1 MASTHAYFRKASGFL
16 LKQPLAL
23 QRVPRMSR
31 MGSTMPASVT
41 LHVVTPEDSEVSV
54 SAVPGEFIMQA
65 LERADLSDFWD
76 GGACGGS
83 CSCSTCRVILTDEL
97 YAAVPEPEENEIDML
112 ESAAAQEESPEEQD
126 AFLKKARLA
135 CQVEVTA
142 EMDGARLVLPEDT
155 RNMLEVPLWMRER

>member
-1 MASTHAYFRKASGFL
+1 
-16 LKQPLAL
+16 
-23 QRVPRMSR
+23 
-31 MGSTMPASVT
+31 MPQSVT
-41 LHVVTPEDSEVSV
+41 LNVVTPEDSVVSV

-83 CSCSTCRVILTDEL
+83 CSCSTCRIILTDEL
-97 YAAVPEPEENEIDML
+97 YAKVPEPEENEIDML
-112 ESAAAQEESPEEQD
+112 ESAAAQEESPEEQED
-126 AFLKKARLA
+126 FLKNARLA
-135 CQVEVTA
+135 CQVEVTS